1 MKVTVKDLK
10 VGDLIKASFLN
21 DNQWHEVLAIKI
33 QSNGVYLA
41 VEGFKGE
48 IFSADREVEKQG

>member
-1 MKVTVKDLK
+1 MEVTVKDLK
-10 VGDLIKASFLN
+10 AGDLIKAKFLN
-21 DNQWHEVLAIKI
+21 DDKWHEVLAVKI

-48 IFSADREVEKQG
+48 VFPKDREVEKQG